1 MQLPPVTLS
10 SIEVYLPNIDI
21 LIKYKLTLFN
31 PCALIKALLFMAFIN
46 NILIRYILN
55 NQKLVF

>member
-31 PCALIKALLFMAFIN
+31 PCALIKALLFMI
-46 NILIRYILN
+46 IY
-55 NQKLVF
+55 